1 MKDLIK
7 IKDNPYLVKD
17 NYSKAVLNINKNE
30 VTKYINEVNKS
41 KKVDKL
47 ENEVELLKRQINFLT
62 SLLLKK
68 SREQ

>member
-30 VTKYINEVNKS
+30 VMKYMNEVSKS
-41 KKVDKL
+41 KKVDRL
-47 ENEVELLKRQINFLT
+47 ENELESLKKQINFLT
-62 SLLLKK
+62 GLLLKK
-68 SREQ
+68 SRE